1 MGAINLSQEETFF
14 SNNTHFFCI
23 VLFFRSRFIP
33 CSRCRQFNEQ
43 FEAAHRISFTF
54 FIHPLIPFSI
64 MVVLSNE
71 ANHFLAC
78 VRLHLLAEGTKLFGA
93 VLFQFAIGKIL
104 VKKNLVH
111 NKLPCNVLNLSTTQF
126 VALC

>member
-1 MGAINLSQEETFF
+1 MGTINLSQKEIFFFESYTFF
-14 SNNTHFFCI
+14 SEFCFSI
-23 VLFFRSRFIP
+23 QIIP
-33 CSRCRQFNEQ
+33 CSRCCQFNEQ

-78 VRLHLLAEGTKLFGA
+78 VRLHLLAESTKLFGA